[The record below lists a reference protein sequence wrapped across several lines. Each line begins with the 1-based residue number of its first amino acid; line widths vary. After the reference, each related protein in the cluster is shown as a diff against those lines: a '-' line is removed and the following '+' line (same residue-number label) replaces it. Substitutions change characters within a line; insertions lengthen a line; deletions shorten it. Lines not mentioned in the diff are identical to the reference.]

1 MSESHAAR
9 AAQTA
14 TPGHPPGADAA
25 RRPGAAH
32 EQPQLVDADDVNR
45 PAARREPVREPARA
59 TAAPAAGPTNAMWLL
74 VALVMGA
81 AIGAVTGTVAALVIF
96 G

>member
-1 MSESHAAR
+1 MNH
-9 AAQTA
+9 
-14 TPGHPPGADAA
+14 
-25 RRPGAAH
+25 
-32 EQPQLVDADDVNR
+32 
-45 PAARREPVREPARA
+45 
-59 TAAPAAGPTNAMWLL
+59 PAAGRQPAAVSERLLTAPAPGPPGAMWLL

>member
-1 MSESHAAR
+1 MSERHAAR
-9 AAQTA
+9 AETDLDQ
-14 TPGHPPGADAA
+14 A
-25 RRPGAAH
+25 R
-32 EQPQLVDADDVNR
+32 LIDADDVNQPGSR
-45 PAARREPVREPARA
+45 RRRAAASPLPS
-59 TAAPAAGPTNAMWLL
+59 APAPGPSGAMWML

>member
-1 MSESHAAR
+1 MSERR
-9 AAQTA
+9 AIRAETEFD
-14 TPGHPPGADAA
+14 HP
-25 RRPGAAH
+25 R
-32 EQPQLVDADDVNR
+32 LIDADDVDQLDSG
-45 PAARREPVREPARA
+45 RRRA
-59 TAAPAAGPTNAMWLL
+59 SSLPSAPAPGPSGAMWML

>member
-1 MSESHAAR
+1 MSERR
-9 AAQTA
+9 AVRAETELD
-14 TPGHPPGADAA
+14 HPRLIG
-25 RRPGAAH
+25 G
-32 EQPQLVDADDVNR
+32 DDVNQPGSPR
-45 PAARREPVREPARA
+45 QRAASSPLP
-59 TAAPAAGPTNAMWLL
+59 AAPAPGPSSAMWML

>member
-1 MSESHAAR
+1 MSER
-9 AAQTA
+9 R
-14 TPGHPPGADAA
+14 GAPA
-25 RRPGAAH
+25 GA
-32 EQPQLVDADDVNR
+32 ELDQPRLVEADDVNR
-45 PAARREPVREPARA
+45 LGSRRESVE
-59 TAAPAAGPTNAMWLL
+59 AAPLPSAPPAPGPSGAMWLL

>member
-1 MSESHAAR
+1 MSER
-9 AAQTA
+9 R
-14 TPGHPPGADAA
+14 GAPA
-25 RRPGAAH
+25 GA
-32 EQPQLVDADDVNR
+32 ELDQPRLIGADDVNR
-45 PAARREPVREPARA
+45 AGSLDNPVE
-59 TAAPAAGPTNAMWLL
+59 AAPLPPAPPAPGPSGAMWLL

>member
-1 MSESHAAR
+1 MSERR
-9 AAQTA
+9 AAQAETDLDQ
-14 TPGHPPGADAA
+14 PRLIDADAVNQPGS
-25 RRPGAAH
+25 RRRAASSTL
-32 EQPQLVDADDVNR
+32 PS
-45 PAARREPVREPARA
+45 
-59 TAAPAAGPTNAMWLL
+59 APAPGPSSAMWML

>member
-1 MSESHAAR
+1 MSERRAAR
-9 AAQTA
+9 AETELDQ
-14 TPGHPPGADAA
+14 A
-25 RRPGAAH
+25 R
-32 EQPQLVDADDVNR
+32 LIDADDVNQPGSR
-45 PAARREPVREPARA
+45 RRHAASSPLPS
-59 TAAPAAGPTNAMWLL
+59 APAPGPSSAMWML

>member
-1 MSESHAAR
+1 MSERRAAR
-9 AAQTA
+9 AET
-14 TPGHPPGADAA
+14 
-25 RRPGAAH
+25 
-32 EQPQLVDADDVNR
+32 ELNQPRLIGGDDVNQ
-45 PAARREPVREPARA
+45 PGSGPRRASSSPLPSA
-59 TAAPAAGPTNAMWLL
+59 AAPGPSSAMWML

>member
-1 MSESHAAR
+1 MNERR
-9 AAQTA
+9 AVRAETEL
-14 TPGHPPGADAA
+14 D
-25 RRPGAAH
+25 
-32 EQPQLVDADDVNR
+32 QPRLIGGDDVNQPGSPR
-45 PAARREPVREPARA
+45 QREASSPLPS
-59 TAAPAAGPTNAMWLL
+59 APAPGPSVAMWML

>member
-1 MSESHAAR
+1 MSERR
-9 AAQTA
+9 AAGAETDLDQPRLIGPDEVNQ
-14 TPGHPPGADAA
+14 PGS
-25 RRPGAAH
+25 RRRTSSSPL
-32 EQPQLVDADDVNR
+32 PS
-45 PAARREPVREPARA
+45 
-59 TAAPAAGPTNAMWLL
+59 APAPGPSSAMWML

>member
-1 MSESHAAR
+1 MSERRTGRAETDLDQPRLIGAGDVNQPGSRRR
-9 AAQTA
+9 AAA
-14 TPGHPPGADAA
+14 SPLPS
-25 RRPGAAH
+25 
-32 EQPQLVDADDVNR
+32 
-45 PAARREPVREPARA
+45 
-59 TAAPAAGPTNAMWLL
+59 APAPGPSSAMWML

>member
-1 MSESHAAR
+1 MSERR
-9 AAQTA
+9 AVRAETELD
-14 TPGHPPGADAA
+14 HPRLIG
-25 RRPGAAH
+25 
-32 EQPQLVDADDVNR
+32 ADDVNR
-45 PAARREPVREPARA
+45 SGRRRDPQEASPLPS
-59 TAAPAAGPTNAMWLL
+59 APAPGPSGAMWML